1 MRSTPRQS
9 TGFTLIELMI
19 VIAIVGILAAVAY
32 PAYQDHI
39 RKSNR
44 AAAQACM
51 MDVAQRQQNYMMN
64 NRSYATSLATLN
76 IGLPDDVSPFY
87 AVGGTNLGVFVGP
100 PAGFN
105 LQLDPVS
112 GSTQAGDGSL
122 CLTNAGARTR
132 NCQAGGTPEGW

>member
-19 VIAIVGILAAVAY
+19 VIAIVGILAALAY

-44 AAAQACM
+44 AAEQAFM

-64 NRSYATSLATLN
+64 NRSYATSLATLG
-76 IGLPDDVSPFY
+76 IGLPEDVSPHY
-87 AVGGTNLGVFVGP
+87 AVGGASLGVAAGP
-100 PAGFN
+100 PATFN

-112 GSTQAGDGSL
+112 GSIQAGDGSL